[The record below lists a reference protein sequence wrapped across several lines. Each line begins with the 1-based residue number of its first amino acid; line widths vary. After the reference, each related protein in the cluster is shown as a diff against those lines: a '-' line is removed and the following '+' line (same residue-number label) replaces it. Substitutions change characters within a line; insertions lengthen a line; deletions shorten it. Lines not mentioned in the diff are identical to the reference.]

1 MEKKLAIITGADG
14 GMGTEI
20 TRAVALAG
28 YRILMAC
35 YDPQKAEEKR
45 QKLIK
50 ETGNTDIE
58 VRRIDLASLDTVAAF
73 ADYLLG
79 RGERVSLLMNNAG
92 TMETERRITVDG
104 LERTVSVN
112 YVGPYLL
119 TRKLLPLM
127 GEGTRVVNM
136 VSCTFAIGRLDFP
149 DFFLRGNIG
158 RNCLIPISSN
168 TKLALT
174 LFTIELAERVKDK
187 GIVVNAADPGIVS
200 TDIITMHM
208 WFDPLTDIL
217 FRPFIRTPRKG
228 AATAVSLLLDKDA
241 GERTGTLNVSC
252 HPKQLSER
260 FTHHKQ
266 AKELW
271 ERTELLVKKWL

>member
-35 YDPQKAEEKR
+35 YDPKKAEEKR

-104 LERTVSVN
+104 LEFVDAEITSAD
-112 YVGPYLL
+112 G
-119 TRKLLPLM
+119 
-127 GEGTRVVNM
+127 
-136 VSCTFAIGRLDFP
+136 
-149 DFFLRGNIG
+149 RGNPRGQYGFMYLCHWTVGFSRIFLE
-158 RNCLIPISSN
+158 RQERQF
-168 TKLALT
+168 LAYSYL
-174 LFTIELAERVKDK
+174 
-187 GIVVNAADPGIVS
+187 
-200 TDIITMHM
+200 
-208 WFDPLTDIL
+208 
-217 FRPFIRTPRKG
+217 
-228 AATAVSLLLDKDA
+228 
-241 GERTGTLNVSC
+241 
-252 HPKQLSER
+252 
-260 FTHHKQ
+260 
-266 AKELW
+266 
-271 ERTELLVKKWL
+271 